1 MPHPNASSLETEPG
15 MIIVQEF
22 FFFLRNWLSGEEN
35 LEYIQQMIPF
45 LCFVSSIGKLSQH
58 IVSLIAKGEGGG
70 GRETEMLL
78 RLILVSTHGK
88 CDNKHRARV
97 FPSSMPARHSSLP
110 VSAS

>member
-1 MPHPNASSLETEPG
+1 M
-15 MIIVQEF
+15 
-22 FFFLRNWLSGEEN
+22 
-35 LEYIQQMIPF
+35 EYIQQMIPF

-110 VSAS
+110 CVSFLRKIPPPGKRRHWLRT